1 MEDVASLLLVTIP
14 GNRLRFVR
22 SQHNGSGF
30 LQQGM
35 SMTKVKGIQTD
46 EVLRRVRSGER
57 CSQPIMRD
65 VRKTS
70 AYWSNDLLWH
80 FEDGTAV
87 TRWAVAQL
95 RKRGQIAIAEEPSF
109 RVLKP
114 INKECCRAGAN
125 TESR

>member
-1 MEDVASLLLVTIP
+1 
-14 GNRLRFVR
+14 
-22 SQHNGSGF
+22 
-30 LQQGM
+30 M
-35 SMTKVKGIQTD
+35 SKVKGIQTD

-57 CSQPIMRD
+57 CFQPILRD

-70 AYWSNDLLWH
+70 AYWSKDLLWY

-114 INKECCRAGAN
+114 INKECCCARAD
-125 TESR
+125 S